1 MKSVLV
7 PLAAVGACLVI
18 FSPGVASADDP
29 HANGA
34 AGQPSQ
40 SCQSYA
46 VDDLKTLPTPG
57 NSANSPGSPFNEPGF
72 GSPSGGNGGAHYS
85 ANSQYDV
92 ACFQHFQH
100 SQMP

>member
-34 AGQPSQ
+34 AGQPNEI
-40 SCQSYA
+40 
-46 VDDLKTLPTPG
+46 LP
-57 NSANSPGSPFNEPGF
+57 ELRR
-72 GSPSGGNGGAHYS
+72 
-85 ANSQYDV
+85 
-92 ACFQHFQH
+92 
-100 SQMP
+100 